1 MCINKK
7 CRSKGSH
14 LTLYGTVIV
23 KTKGD
28 YIFENYMNL
37 LKIIVL
43 FLLFLLPTLSFG
55 QESTSIPER
64 TPEQEA
70 AKQTEKLQ
78 QELNLSTE
86 QARQVHEI
94 NLKYARARKV
104 SNTRMDAI
112 QRIKDKEI
120 ELSRIL
126 SDQQQSQLQNKR
138 YERSSFQSNDNRQ
151 VNPAV
156 RQPTDNTNQTNRYNS
171 TGTNQRSEL
180 QAESNR
186 NAVRTNEYERNAPA
200 VRQSYTQPGTTR
212 QVITTRPN
220 TTDNS
225 RSTYRNPTE
234 NRSSSVR
241 SAAPAV
247 NSAPKSSS
255 SSSSTRSSSPSQQ
268 QSTSGRR

>member
-1 MCINKK
+1 MK
-7 CRSKGSH
+7 
-14 LTLYGTVIV
+14 
-23 KTKGD
+23 
-28 YIFENYMNL
+28 L

-43 FLLFLLPTLSFG
+43 FILFLCPTLNFG

-112 QRIKDKEI
+112 QRIKDKEV
-120 ELSRIL
+120 ELSRVL
-126 SDQQQSQLQNKR
+126 SEQQQSVLQNKR

-151 VNPAV
+151 VNTAV
-156 RQPTDNTNQTNRYNS
+156 RQPTDNSNQTNRYNS
-171 TGTNQRSEL
+171 TGTNQRSEP
-180 QAESNR
+180 QTESSR
-186 NAVRTNEYERNAPA
+186 NAAKTNEYERSAPN
-200 VRQSYTQPGTTR
+200 VRQSYTQPRTT
-212 QVITTRPN
+212 QPAITTRPN

-241 SAAPAV
+241 SAAPTV

-255 SSSSTRSSSPSQQ
+255 GQSSSRSSSPTQQ
-268 QSTSGRR
+268 PSNTGRR

>member
-1 MCINKK
+1 MK
-7 CRSKGSH
+7 
-14 LTLYGTVIV
+14 
-23 KTKGD
+23 
-28 YIFENYMNL
+28 L
-37 LKIIVL
+37 LKIIAL
-43 FLLFLLPTLSFG
+43 FLLFLCPALSFG
-55 QESTSIPER
+55 QESTSAPER

-78 QELNLSTE
+78 QELNLSTD

-112 QRIKDKEI
+112 QRIKDKEV
-120 ELSRIL
+120 ELSRVL
-126 SDQQQSQLQNKR
+126 SDQQQSVLQNKR
-138 YERSSFQSNDNRQ
+138 YERSSFQSNDSKQ
-151 VNPAV
+151 QNPAV
-156 RQPTDNTNQTNRYNS
+156 RQPTDNSNQVNRSSS
-171 TGTNQRSEL
+171 TGTIQRSEPL
-180 QAESNR
+180 TESSR
-186 NAVRTNEYERNAPA
+186 NAVRTNEYERNTPA
-200 VRQSYTQPGTTR
+200 VRQSYTQPRTTR
-212 QVITTRPN
+212 PAISTRPN

-255 SSSSTRSSSPSQQ
+255 SSSSTRSSSSSQQ
-268 QSTSGRR
+268 PSTSGRR

>member
-1 MCINKK
+1 MEILFLRNFMK
-7 CRSKGSH
+7 
-14 LTLYGTVIV
+14 
-23 KTKGD
+23 
-28 YIFENYMNL
+28 L

-43 FLLFLLPTLSFG
+43 FLLFLCPTLNFG

-120 ELSRIL
+120 ELSRVL
-126 SDQQQSQLQNKR
+126 SDLQQSVLQNKR
-138 YERSSFQSNDNRQ
+138 YERSSFQSNDSRQ

-156 RQPTDNTNQTNRYNS
+156 RQPTDNSNQTNRNNS
-171 TGTNQRSEL
+171 TGTNQRSEP
-180 QAESNR
+180 QTESNR
-186 NAVRTNEYERNAPA
+186 NSARTNEYERSAPA

-212 QVITTRPN
+212 QAITTRPN
-220 TTDNS
+220 TTDNN

-255 SSSSTRSSSPSQQ
+255 GQSSSRSSSPTQQ
-268 QSTSGRR
+268 PSNTGRR